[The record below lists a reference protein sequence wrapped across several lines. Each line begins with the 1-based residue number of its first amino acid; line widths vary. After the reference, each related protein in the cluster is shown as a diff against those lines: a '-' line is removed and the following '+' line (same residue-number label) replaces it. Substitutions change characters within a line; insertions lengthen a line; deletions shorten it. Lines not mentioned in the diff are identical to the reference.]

1 MSENLR
7 KELSDAKK
15 IIRMYEGL
23 FEANAAV
30 TSSLHMSEV
39 LNLVMEKAREL
50 LNTEAA
56 SIFLIDHKTDELV
69 LEVSTNLS
77 EQFSKDSEKIRFPL
91 GKGVAGWVAKSG
103 KPVLTDDI
111 SKDPRFYI
119 GVQHRTGFVTRS
131 YLCVPLKLQ
140 DKIIGTA
147 QVMNRTDS
155 SSFSK
160 DDLHIMEGFARQ
172 AAIALE
178 NSRLHEE
185 ELAKKRMEE
194 EMEQAH
200 RIQANLFPANDPN
213 IPGYD
218 ISGITFACRW
228 VGGDYYDF
236 IMSNKGNLGIAV
248 GDVCGKGMPAA
259 VMMSTTQAV
268 LRSLTNQGLSLDKI
282 VPNLNNYLF
291 KNTSI
296 DKFVTFFYGELDS
309 ESHKFYYING
319 GHNPPFLIRKNGK
332 IELMPE
338 GGLILGVVENYKYD
352 VGEVHLETGD
362 LAILY
367 TDGVTE
373 VHNEKGDMFG
383 EEKLM
388 DQIKKIVHKSARDII
403 DSVHTEGVKFAGKRG
418 LDDDFTI
425 LCIKRLK

>member
-1 MSENLR
+1 MSEDIQ

-15 IIRMYEGL
+15 KLRMYEGL

-30 TSSLHMSEV
+30 TSSLHMREV

-56 SIFLIDHKTDELV
+56 SIFLLDDKTDELV

-77 EQFSKDSEKIRFPL
+77 ERFNDESKKIRFPR

-111 SKDPRFYI
+111 SKDHRFYI

-140 DKIIGTA
+140 DRIIGTA
-147 QVMNRTDS
+147 QVMNRNDS
-155 SSFSK
+155 SSFNE
-160 DDLHIMEGFARQ
+160 DDLNIMEGFARQ

-185 ELAKKRMEE
+185 ELAKKRLEE

-200 RIQANLFPANDPN
+200 RIQANLFPANDPE

-236 IMSNKGNLGIAV
+236 IMSDKGNLGIAV

-268 LRSLTNQGLSLDKI
+268 LRSLTNQGLSLNKI
-282 VPNLNNYLF
+282 VPNLNNYLY
-291 KNTSI
+291 KNTSV

-309 ESHKFYYING
+309 KTNEFNYING
-319 GHNPPFLIRKNGK
+319 GHNPPFIIRKNGS

-338 GGLILGVVENYKYD
+338 GGLILGVVENYEYEVGNIHLD
-352 VGEVHLETGD
+352 VGDV
-362 LAILY
+362 AILY

-373 VHNEKGDMFG
+373 VHNEKGGMFG
-383 EEKLM
+383 EERLM
-388 DQIKKIVHKSARDII
+388 DLIRKVVDKPAHDII
-403 DSVHTEGVKFAGKRG
+403 DSVHTAGVKFSGKRG

-425 LCIKRLK
+425 LCIKRRE